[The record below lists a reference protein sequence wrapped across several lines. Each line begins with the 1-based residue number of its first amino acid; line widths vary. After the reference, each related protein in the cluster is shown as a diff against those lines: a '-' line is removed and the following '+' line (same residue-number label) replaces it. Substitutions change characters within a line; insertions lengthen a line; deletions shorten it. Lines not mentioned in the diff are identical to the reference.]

1 MYQNSHWKWFLGL
14 NLACERK
21 GVLDS
26 SEESAEWSKK
36 TCLLYKKKIKI
47 YDNVSALCLAHEVTL
62 VQKFQL

>member
-1 MYQNSHWKWFLGL
+1 MLCLANEAPECLGAANAPEHLQKWFLEL

-21 GVLDS
+21 VVLDS

-47 YDNVSALCLAHEVTL
+47 
-62 VQKFQL
+62 

>member
-1 MYQNSHWKWFLGL
+1 MRHLNVSEQQMYQNSYWKWFLGL

-36 TCLLYKKKIKI
+36 TYLQYKKKIKI
-47 YDNVSALCLAHEVTL
+47 
-62 VQKFQL
+62 